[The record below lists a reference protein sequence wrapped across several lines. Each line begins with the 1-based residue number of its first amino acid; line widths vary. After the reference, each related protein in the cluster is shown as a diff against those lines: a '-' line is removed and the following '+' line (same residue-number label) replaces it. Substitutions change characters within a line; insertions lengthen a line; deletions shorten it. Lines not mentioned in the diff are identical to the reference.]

1 MSGFIGGV
9 WYDEQTYNEKID
21 ERNERLENEQL
32 EKDQVI
38 EQIIEQK
45 ILKAGV
51 SIQSDQQRHNL
62 NKRSLDNLK
71 VVLDKW
77 EKIEV

>member
-1 MSGFIGGV
+1 MNGGFIGGV
-9 WYDEQTYNEKID
+9 WYNEQTYNEKID
-21 ERNERLENEQL
+21 ERNERLENEQI

-45 ILKAGV
+45 KLKAGV
-51 SIQSDQQRHNL
+51 TINPEIQINRL
-62 NKRSLDNLK
+62 RKRTLDNLK

-77 EKIEV
+77 EKIK